1 MASYRYRNKTVSD
14 KEENPM
20 TRKIVISQ
28 FETESEAYQALSQFR
43 RSPLSEDYSIR
54 RAAIVRKSGDT
65 LNIADGFSI
74 ADRSA
79 GHMWTGWMI
88 GLIAGMFFGF
98 GIMLICGMA
107 GSLIGMHMDSQKLK
121 KESRLLQAAAADLAD
136 DRTAVLMLV
145 NEVNEEAVNDRL
157 ARFDTDIRRINA
169 DELQAELEQSEKQKK
184 QQTAA

>member
-1 MASYRYRNKTVSD
+1 
-14 KEENPM
+14 
-20 TRKIVISQ
+20 
-28 FETESEAYQALSQFR
+28 
-43 RSPLSEDYSIR
+43 
-54 RAAIVRKSGDT
+54 
-65 LNIADGFSI
+65 
-74 ADRSA
+74 
-79 GHMWTGWMI
+79 MWTGWMI

-107 GSLIGMHMDSQKLK
+107 GSLIGMHMDTQKLK